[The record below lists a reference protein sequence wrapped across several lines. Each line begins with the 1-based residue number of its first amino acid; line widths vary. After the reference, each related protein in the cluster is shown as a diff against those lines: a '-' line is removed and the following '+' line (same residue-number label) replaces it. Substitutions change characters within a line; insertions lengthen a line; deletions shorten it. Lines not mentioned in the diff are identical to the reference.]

1 MINDHELEMIY
12 AEMLDFTSRMVAEH
26 GPMEVAGVMMAQ
38 ALSIYKTGLDEIDF
52 NSMVDSISS
61 SRAKVQKFTPN
72 LLQ

>member
-1 MINDHELEMIY
+1 MINDRDLEMVY
-12 AEMLDFTSRMVAEH
+12 TEMLDFTSRMVAEH
-26 GPMEVAGVMMAQ
+26 GAMEVAGVMMAQ